1 MERYA
6 AGAPVRTGIV
16 VSRVRRADGGFRV
29 VTSGGDLWC
38 RNVIVA
44 TGDLDQPRF
53 TAG

>member
-16 VSRVRRADGGFRV
+16 VSRVSRADGGFRV
-29 VTSGGDLWC
+29 VTSVGGLWC

-44 TGDLDQPRF
+44 TGDFDQPRF